1 MYFLVDNGSIADYF
15 LLCIFTKIFMTS
27 QTFDIPTKI
36 QDLRQLFLL
45 TVPILIT
52 QLCQSGLGL
61 IDTIM
66 AGQVSALD
74 LSGVAIGAGLWL
86 PTFLFAVGVLISTTP
101 LIGETLGKQ
110 QFHKIPFITQQS
122 LWLALALG
130 VLGMLVVNQLYHFF
144 PLLGVPEN
152 IGVIAREYLFGV
164 AFGFPAVCLYTSLRC
179 YTECLEHPTVVTVI
193 SIIGLLLNIPINYAF
208 IYGVSW
214 LGLPAFGGAGCGY
227 ASAVCLWLNLAML
240 TAYLIFSKKQAF
252 AKQRFFE
259 KFSSPNKNQLITQLK
274 IGIPIGFS
282 IFFEVSAFSLASLI
296 VSPLGEIAVASHQVT
311 LSISSQIFTFPFSV
325 AMALT
330 IMVSSRYGA
339 KNYASFRQIQRLGLL
354 VATLLAIV
362 TMVITTIFRTTLPT
376 FFSNNPEVILQASS
390 LLWFALAYQLFD
402 AWQVNF
408 AGILRGLQD
417 TTVPMLV
424 TLVCYWGVAI
434 PLGAYLVRY
443 ADFGTKGVWIGLIT
457 ALALASVL
465 LGLRLLYQ
473 QRKLKNSW

>member
-1 MYFLVDNGSIADYF
+1 
-15 LLCIFTKIFMTS
+15 MTQVS
-27 QTFDIPTKI
+27 TIPTKT
-36 QDLRQLFLL
+36 QDLRQLFFL

-52 QLCQSGLGL
+52 QLCQAGLGL

-74 LSGVAIGAGLWL
+74 LSGVAIGAGLWM
-86 PTFLFAVGVLISTTP
+86 PTFLFAVGVLIATTP
-101 LIGETLGKQ
+101 LIGETIGKKQ
-110 QFHKIPFITQQS
+110 PEKIPFITQQS
-122 LWLALALG
+122 LWLAGGLG
-130 VLGMLVVNQLYHFF
+130 ILGMLVVNLLHLLF
-144 PLLGVPEN
+144 PFMGVPSD
-152 IGVIAREYLFGV
+152 IGMIAREYLF
-164 AFGFPAVCLYTSLRC
+164 AISFGFPAVCFYTTLRC
-179 YTECLEHPTVVTVI
+179 YTESLNYPTVVTII
-193 SIIGLLLNIPINYAF
+193 SIVGLLLNIPINYAF

-227 ASAVCLWLNLAML
+227 ASALCLWLNLFFL
-240 TAYLIFSKKQAF
+240 VGYLSFSNQKDF

-259 KFSSPNKNQLITQLK
+259 KFALPDKKQLIQQLK
-274 IGIPIGFS
+274 IGMPIGFS

-330 IMVSSRYGA
+330 IMVSSRYGE
-339 KNYASFRQIQRLGLL
+339 KNYTSLRQIWRLGLM
-354 VATLLAIV
+354 VATLLALI
-362 TMVITTIFRTTLPT
+362 TMILTVIFRTTLPT
-376 FFSNNPEVILQASS
+376 LFSENVQVIIEASS

-417 TTVPMLV
+417 TTIPMFV
-424 TLVCYWGVAI
+424 TLFCYWGVAI
-434 PLGAYLVRY
+434 PLGIYLVRY
-443 ADFGTKGVWIGLIT
+443 ANLGTKGVWIGLIS

-473 QRKLKNSW
+473 QKTLKSQWLMG